1 MSHKVVPS
9 DEPVQ
14 EAFQQYVKELEPL
27 VAEKAPQA
35 RLPDQSR
42 VFLGHLAELA
52 PSRPQSAD
60 QLTEADQLWLRALER
75 VAHDHGVDYELVTH
89 EEGENLLWLVPAH

>member
-1 MSHKVVPS
+1 MPS
-9 DEPVQ
+9 DIKTPDIRTE

-35 RLPDQSR
+35 RQPDQSR
-42 VFLGHLAELA
+42 VFLGHLSELA
-52 PSRPQSAD
+52 PDRPQSAD

-89 EEGENLLWLVPAH
+89 EEGENRLWLVPAH